1 MMRRRGKWLAIALS
15 AAMTVTSLPAANM
28 QVKAESAK
36 DGDLYMADDENS
48 EVSRE
53 TSENDGTDSP
63 VNEKSNKDASDT
75 GRDEGESN
83 EGATEDEA
91 ESADSLN
98 EGFEKSGD
106 ETKESSEAE
115 TGNETGADTG
125 DSREDQN
132 VEDDM
137 DADKNAKD
145 SLDADVELTE
155 EADEEG
161 TEDIKLQTLNAS
173 DEDGKNVYTGED
185 DKDPDLIA
193 YFTFDD
199 EESGLSGEGAVA
211 TPKNGYKIIQDGVID
226 GAVKLDSGSSQWFD
240 VKDKNGVNILSGLDE
255 VTVSYFSKATLS
267 GTSWPFFAAPNT
279 NEQVYRWE
287 KYFGIL
293 DAYNGGAVRAE
304 RYYSDEKNR
313 PEAVETPN
321 TAQWKMVTVTANE
334 DGFTLYIDGEKK
346 DSKSSEAPLSQIFG
360 GDEGIL
366 QIGKANWGT
375 KGEHS
380 NIILD
385 DYMIFNRALSEE
397 EVAELY
403 EDKKPNEEDEKE
415 VARDLGIRVTGVEA
429 EYESEIAVNPGEDYS
444 LLQNTGAKLTFNDGS
459 KKDDAVITWYDEEGE
474 RVLNTKDLEVGSH
487 KLTGKV
493 TYFGSP
499 VADEKADPYVIYNED
514 DGYYYMTS
522 SWPAYGSVNDGYNR
536 IALRRSKTLSGLAEA
551 EDYAV
556 FRANESGEL
565 SAHIW
570 APEMHKIN
578 GEWYIYFA
586 GTCSSNVW
594 DIRPYVL
601 HCTDSSDLLN
611 IENWELKGRFVNKDG
626 NYDDTFDAFTL
637 DMTYFENGAKGYVI
651 WAYKKSASVL
661 KMAEV
666 NMDEPWKLASDAV
679 VISEP
684 EFSWEINGSQ
694 LINEGPAVLKRDG
707 KIYVAFSGSTTGP
720 EYCMGIFEADE
731 NADLMNPK
739 SWKKRKTAALQTSDL
754 VGQYGPGHN
763 SFTTDADG
771 NVIVVYHARDE
782 KCYQKKCK
790 WAGIDPLYDPC
801 RNAYMAILRYDEDGR
816 PVFTSTEDLEL
827 SDIADS
833 KKTFTMTVNV
843 GSVRDILQA
852 DAESISIPNKSD
864 VRGNVT
870 LPEVSE
876 NGAVITWKSENPE
889 IITDTDNGKIKK
901 GAVTRGDKDQEVT
914 LTATL
919 TLGGE
924 SYEKEF
930 KFNVKAK
937 AEEKTYT
944 HYLFAYFT
952 GEGSANGEQIYFAD
966 STDGLKWNALNYSS
980 PVIESELGEKG
991 LRDPFIIR
999 SPEGDKF
1006 YLIAT
1011 DLKINGN
1018 GDWGK
1023 AQREGSKSIMVWE
1036 STDLVN
1042 WSDQRMVEVAADDA
1056 GCTWAPE
1063 AFYDDETGE
1072 YMVFWASMINGFHKI
1087 WYATTRDFYTFSEPK
1102 VWINLKNKDGKDI
1115 SIIDTSVFAVTGAD
1129 GKKTYYRVS
1138 KDEAGSD
1145 AAVEEG
1151 DPEGGKFEI
1160 LETASSLTGEWT
1172 RIKSDFL
1179 SGITGVEG
1187 PTIFKFNGE
1196 NKYCLLLDDNGHG
1209 GYFPNVTTDIAS
1221 GDFER
1226 LSADKYSFPSTM
1238 RHGTV
1243 INITDEEYAALE
1255 KKWASEIN
1263 ELTYDTTLLEAAI
1276 AHLSFDDEEKG
1287 FSGKGAKAEE
1297 HNGYELV
1304 DGTDG
1309 NGISIN
1315 RDTQQ
1320 YLSLTKEDGSALLSG
1335 ISEMTVNY
1343 YSKTKVGSGTQW
1355 IMYAAG
1361 DDKAPANNNEKYIG
1375 IIDPLVNDGKI
1386 HVERFNNKGGRPA
1399 VNIYDFRDIDNEWKM
1414 VTVVFYEAK
1423 TALYVNGELVSTI
1436 ASKAKL
1442 KDILGDNGI
1451 LQIGKANWSGGEYT
1465 TAQIDEFTI
1474 FNRAVNPSEVKAL
1487 YEGKVDLK
1495 KETTSGDE
1503 PSQGDEP
1510 APEENNEPVKP
1521 SDNQNGGANQSQ
1533 NTTVDKSENKETV
1546 ENDLPV
1552 VTGKLKKIKKGK
1564 NKGGYQFKADNG
1576 EVVKGLVSYNGK
1588 TYFFNKKGIS
1598 KKGFHK
1604 VNGKKIYTNAK
1615 GKLVTGFKKIDGNK
1629 YYFDKDGYM
1638 ATGKVKLGSK
1648 IYNFGKN
1655 GKLKNVTVYK
1665 LKKVK
1670 K

>member
-28 QVKAESAK
+28 QVKAESAA
-36 DGDLYMADDENS
+36 DGDLSTADEESS

-53 TSENDGTDSP
+53 TSENDGNDSP
-63 VNEKSNKDASDT
+63 VDEKSETNGNADADNRESVGSET
-75 GRDEGESN
+75 ETNAEGVEPGADENSKEES
-83 EGATEDEA
+83 
-91 ESADSLN
+91 ESAENSDAQGSEGSDENN
-98 EGFEKSGD
+98 EGFAE
-106 ETKESSEAE
+106 EVSEE
-115 TGNETGADTG
+115 GADNG
-125 DSREDQN
+125 ED
-132 VEDDM
+132 VTEDGNGS
-137 DADKNAKD
+137 K
-145 SLDADVELTE
+145 
-155 EADEEG
+155 EADAASESDESATDLEELE
-161 TEDIKLQTLNAS
+161 TSDAPELKSLNAYS
-173 DEDGKNVYTGED
+173 GED
-185 DKDPDLIA
+185 DIDPDLIA

-199 EESGLSGEGAVA
+199 EETGFSGEGAVA
-211 TPKNGYKIIQDGVID
+211 TPKNGCKIIQDGVID

-279 NEQVYRWE
+279 NEQVYKRE

-304 RYYSDEKNR
+304 RYYSDGKDR

-321 TAQWKMVTVTANE
+321 TAQWKMVTVTADK

-346 DSKSSEAPLSQIFG
+346 DSKSSEASLSQIFG

-366 QIGKANWGT
+366 QIGKANWND
-375 KGEHS
+375 GEFS

-459 KKDDAVITWYDEEGE
+459 TKDDAVITWYDEDGE

-536 IALRRSKTLSGLAEA
+536 IALRRSETLAGLAEA
-551 EDYAV
+551 DDYAV

-586 GTCSSNVW
+586 GACSSNVW

-637 DMTYFENGAKGYVI
+637 DMTYFEHGAKGYVI

-720 EYCMGIFEADE
+720 EYCMGILEADE
-731 NADLMNPK
+731 SANLMNPK

-763 SFTTDADG
+763 SFTTDENG

-790 WAGIDPLYDPC
+790 WAGVDPLYDPC

-816 PVFTSTEDLEL
+816 PVFTSTEDMEL
-827 SDIADS
+827 SDIADDEKS
-833 KKTFTMTVNV
+833 FTMTVIV
-843 GSVRDILQA
+843 GSVQDILQS

-864 VRGNVT
+864 VRGNIT
-870 LPEVSE
+870 LPEVGE
-876 NGAVITWKSENPE
+876 NGSVITWKSDKPE
-889 IITDTDNGKIKK
+889 VISDTDNGKIKK
-901 GAVTRGDKDQEVT
+901 GAVTRGDKDERVF

-919 TLGGE
+919 SLKGE
-924 SYEKEF
+924 TYEHKI
-930 KFNVKAK
+930 KLNVKAK
-937 AEEKTYT
+937 AEEKNYT

-952 GEGSANGEQIYFAD
+952 GEGRANGEQIYFAD
-966 STDGLKWNALNYSS
+966 STDGLKWNALNYST

-1018 GDWGK
+1018 GDWGG
-1023 AQREGSKSIMVWE
+1023 AQRNGSKSIMIWE

-1042 WSDQRMVEVAADDA
+1042 WSDQRMVEVAAKDA

-1063 AFYDDETGE
+1063 AFYNDETGE

-1087 WYATTRDFYTFSEPK
+1087 WYATTRDFYTFSEPN

-1115 SIIDTSVFAVTGAD
+1115 SVIDTSVFAVPNAD
-1129 GKKTYYRVS
+1129 GTKTYYRVS
-1138 KDEAGSD
+1138 KNEASGD
-1145 AAVEEG
+1145 AVVDEG
-1151 DPEGGKFEI
+1151 DPAGGKFEI
-1160 LETASSLTGEWT
+1160 LETATSLTGEWT

-1179 SGITGVEG
+1179 NSTTGVEG
-1187 PTIFKFNGE
+1187 GTMFKFNGE
-1196 NKYCLLLDDNGHG
+1196 DKYCLLLDDNGG
-1209 GYFPNVTTDIAS
+1209 VGYFPSVTTDIAS
-1221 GDFER
+1221 GEFTR
-1226 LSADKYSFPSTM
+1226 LSEGEFSFPSTM

-1243 INITDEEYAALE
+1243 INITDEEFAALE
-1255 KKWASEIN
+1255 EKWPSDF
-1263 ELTYDTTLLEAAI
+1263 TYNTTLEEAAI
-1276 AHLSFDDEEKG
+1276 AHFSFDDEEKG
-1287 FSGKGAKAEE
+1287 FTGKGAKAEE

-1304 DGTDG
+1304 EGKNG
-1309 NGISIN
+1309 KGISIKN
-1315 RDTQQ
+1315 GEKQFLT
-1320 YLSLTKEDGSALLSG
+1320 LTKKDGSALLTG
-1335 ISEMTVNY
+1335 LNEMTVNY
-1343 YSKTKVGSGTQW
+1343 YSKTKAGSGTQW
-1355 IMYAAG
+1355 IMYASG
-1361 DDKAPANNNEKYIG
+1361 SEDAPSYGQEKYIG
-1375 IIDPLVNDGKI
+1375 IIDPLNGGGEI
-1386 HVERFNNKGGRPA
+1386 NIERYYNTNGGRSA
-1399 VNIYDFRDIDNEWKM
+1399 VNKYDFSDIDDEWKM
-1414 VTVVFYEAK
+1414 VTVVFRKDK
-1423 TALYVNGELVSTI
+1423 TELYVNGELVSTI
-1436 ASKAKL
+1436 DSSASL
-1442 KDILGDNGI
+1442 KKIFGENGI
-1451 LQIGKANWSGGEYT
+1451 VQIGKANWGGGEYT

-1474 FNRAVNPSEVKAL
+1474 FNRPIEEDEVKAL
-1487 YEGKVDLK
+1487 YEGKVDL
-1495 KETTSGDE
+1495 TDPAPSVDE
-1503 PSQGDEP
+1503 PS
-1510 APEENNEPVKP
+1510 KP
-1521 SDNQNGGANQSQ
+1521 SDDQSGQ
-1533 NTTVDKSENKETV
+1533 QTPGSTSTVDKTENKETV

-1552 VTGKLKKIKKGK
+1552 VTGTLKKIKKGK
-1564 NKGGYQFKADNG
+1564 NKGGYQFKSENG
-1576 EVVKGLVSYNGK
+1576 ETVKGLVSYNGK
-1588 TYFFNKKGIS
+1588 TYYFNKKGIAT
-1598 KKGFHK
+1598 KGFHK
-1604 VNGKKIYTNAK
+1604 VNGKKVYTNAK
-1615 GKLVTGFKKIDGNK
+1615 GKLTYGFKKINGSK

-1638 ATGKVKLGSK
+1638 ATGKVKLGDK
-1648 IYNFGKN
+1648 IYKFGKN
-1655 GKLKNVTVYK
+1655 GKLKNVMIYK
-1665 LKKVK
+1665 PKKVK